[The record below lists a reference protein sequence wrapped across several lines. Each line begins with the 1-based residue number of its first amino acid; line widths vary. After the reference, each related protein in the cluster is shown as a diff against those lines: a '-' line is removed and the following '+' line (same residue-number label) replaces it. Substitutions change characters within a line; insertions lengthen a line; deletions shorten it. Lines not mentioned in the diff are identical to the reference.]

1 MQEDAFLAFDPSE
14 YLLVLVG
21 RVVVQNDVDLLTLGN
36 RLVDLSQESQHL
48 LVAMLAISLADHLT
62 RCHIQRR
69 EQRGRTVTLVIVRHR
84 RAATLLHWQAG
95 LGAVQRL
102 DLTLLIE
109 AEHRS
114 VLRWIEIQPDHIAQ
128 LLFEARVIAELEG
141 ANQVRLE
148 PMGTPH
154 PVDEAVGRAQMPCHR
169 PARPM
174 RGVVRRRLCR
184 RLDDFATQ
192 LRLRLGV
199 LAPVVR
205 APRAFLPYARCPLSG
220 DTTSPTPNLVRVH
233 PELCGNGFVRHAFGR
248 HQHNAR
254 SLAHAHRRAARRCPL
269 LQCPLLLL
277 RQHDSWRH
285 AHRFSSLI
293 PTPGSVTPLN

>member
-1 MQEDAFLAFDPSE
+1 MRQYREEPLHHVRPRRAGRGEMQEDSFLAFDPCE
-14 YLLVLVG
+14 HLLVLVG
-21 RVVVQNDVDLLTLGN
+21 RVVVQDDVDFLTLGN
-36 RLVDLSQESQHL
+36 CFVDLSQESQHL
-48 LVAMLAISLADHLT
+48 LVAVLTIGLADHPT

-84 RAATLLHWQAG
+84 RAATLLHWQTG

-114 VLRWIEIQPDHIAQ
+114 VPGWVEVQPNHVAQ
-128 LLFEARVIAELEG
+128 LLFEARVIAELER

-154 PVDEAVGRAQMPCHR
+154 PVDEAVGRAQMPGHR

-174 RGVVRRRLCR
+174 RRVVRRRLCR

-192 LRLRLGV
+192 SRLRLGV

-205 APRAFLPYARCPLSG
+205 APRAFLPNARCPLSG
-220 DTTSPTPNLVRVH
+220 DTTSPTPDFVRVN
-233 PELCGNGFVRHAFGR
+233 PELCGNGFVRHAFGC

-254 SLAHAHRRAARRCPL
+254 SLAHAHRSAARRCPL
-269 LQCPLLLL
+269 LQCPLLFL
-277 RQHDSWRH
+277 R
-285 AHRFSSLI
+285 
-293 PTPGSVTPLN
+293 